1 MGKYLN
7 RKRAPVMLALGRD
20 TIDYTPPIVR
30 ACSRSACVQLEEAG
44 SVMVAVPPFG
54 LVTL

>member
-1 MGKYLN
+1 
-7 RKRAPVMLALGRD
+7 MLALGRD